1 MLFDAQVLGGSQSGR
16 RITSRLGGYS
26 NRSDRRS
33 MQVRERPQTTADADA
48 DADARVKGEIPSYLS
63 GKNGGTQ
70 AASKQSLNHSGY
82 SCNIKQSRTL
92 ICPSFLT
99 L

>member
-48 DADARVKGEIPSYLS
+48 DERVKRGNTDLFLGQS
-63 GKNGGTQ
+63 GGTQ
-70 AASKQSLNHSGY
+70 AASK
-82 SCNIKQSRTL
+82 
-92 ICPSFLT
+92 
-99 L
+99 

>member
-48 DADARVKGEIPSYLS
+48 DADADARVKRGNTELFLGQKRWHP
-63 GKNGGTQ
+63 G
-70 AASKQSLNHSGY
+70 SKQTITQSLR
-82 SCNIKQSRTL
+82 I
-92 ICPSFLT
+92 FV
-99 L
+99 